1 MTAAQPTDTQSA
13 DAQPADAPALSL
25 LKSVWGYDQFR
36 GVQQDIVR
44 AVTAGDNALVLMP
57 TGGGKSLCYQVP
69 SLLRRGVGVVVSPL
83 IALMKDQ
90 VDALRQNGVRAAF
103 LNSSLSLQGVREVE
117 AALMA
122 GELDLLYVAPER
134 LLMPRMLELLERA
147 EIALF
152 AIDEAHCVSQWG
164 HDFRPE
170 YQGLGVLAER
180 FPALP
185 RLALTATADE
195 RTRADIIQ
203 VLGLEDAHLF
213 VSSFDRPNIQYRIQQ
228 KGAGKAGPKSE
239 LLAFIQA
246 EHPNEAGIVYC
257 LSRKSVEETAQWLS
271 TQGVEALPYHAG
283 LAPRERNST
292 QERFLQEEGL
302 IVVATVAFG
311 MGIDKSN
318 VRFVAHL
325 DLPKSM
331 EGYYQETGRA
341 GRDGLPSTA
350 WMTYGLADV
359 VNVRRML
366 AQSDAPE
373 HIKRVESSKLDALL
387 AYCETAS
394 CRRQVLLTYFGEN
407 LAEPCGNCDTCLN
420 PPQTFDA
427 TKPAQ
432 MALSAAIRTGNRF
445 GAAHLTDVLLGNLTE
460 RVSGLG
466 HHQLPTFGVGKALPD
481 RAWRNIIRQLV
492 ALGYLTTDAA
502 GHGSLIASNKS
513 RPLLKGEQTLW
524 LREDVLTPQTVKKGR
539 REQDRR
545 GRSAAPVSAGAGG
558 LFEALRALR
567 LKLAREGEVPPY
579 VIFHDATLKEMAE
592 RRPTSLAV
600 LGTIGGVGTRKLAQY
615 GEAFLDVLKQD
626 VPPAEE
632 MGVEQNN
639 ALLSILNRKPEPDSE
654 PPAALPIG
662 RLFSANTAASSAE
675 SSPNPDPNSDV
686 AERLRE
692 LRRKLAKESG
702 HSAFVVFPNATLDIL
717 AERLPRNVAELHGLA
732 GMGQKRI
739 DAYGEQIVA
748 AIRDSTND

>member
-1 MTAAQPTDTQSA
+1 MTASVP
-13 DAQPADAPALSL
+13 DAQVLHV
-25 LKSVWGYDQFR
+25 LKSVWGYEQFR

-44 AVTAGDNALVLMP
+44 AVVGGENALVLMP

-69 SLLRRGVGVVVSPL
+69 SLLRKGVGVVVSPL

-90 VDALRQNGVRAAF
+90 VDALRENGVRAAY
-103 LNSSLSLQGVREVE
+103 LNSSLSPDAAREVE
-117 AALMA
+117 AALLS
-122 GELDLLYVAPER
+122 GELDLLYAAPER
-134 LLMPRMLELLERA
+134 LLTPRTLDLLARSEV
-147 EIALF
+147 ALF

-180 FPALP
+180 FPDLP

-195 RTRADIIQ
+195 RTRADIIR
-203 VLGLEDAHLF
+203 VLSLEDAHLF

-239 LLAFIQA
+239 LLDFIRA
-246 EHPNEAGIVYC
+246 EHPGEAGIVYC
-257 LSRKSVEETAQWLS
+257 LSRRSVEETAQWLS
-271 TQGVEALPYHAG
+271 AQGVAALPYHAG
-283 LAPRERNST
+283 LSPRERNSA

-325 DLPKSM
+325 DLPKSL

-366 AQSDAPE
+366 AQSEAPE
-373 HIKRVESSKLDALL
+373 HVKRVEAGKLDSLL

-394 CRRQVLLTYFGEN
+394 CRRQVLLGYFGET
-407 LAEPCGNCDTCLN
+407 LPEPCGNCDTCLN

-427 TKPAQ
+427 TRPAQ

-445 GAAHLTDVLLGNLTE
+445 GAAHLTDVLLGNATE
-460 RVSGLG
+460 RVRGLG
-466 HHQLPTFGVGKALPD
+466 HHQLPTFGVGKMLPD
-481 RAWRNIIRQLV
+481 RAWRNIMRQLV

-502 GHGSLIASNKS
+502 GHGSLIASAKAG
-513 RPLLKGEQTLW
+513 PLLKGEETLW
-524 LREDVLTPQTVKKGR
+524 LREDVLTPPSSKKAR
-539 REQDRR
+539 R
-545 GRSAAPVSAGAGG
+545 SAGAAALGAQAG
-558 LFEALRALR
+558 NLFEALRALR
-567 LKLAREGEVPPY
+567 LKLAREQAVPPY
-579 VIFHDATLKEMAE
+579 VIFNDATLREMAE

-615 GEAFLDVLKQD
+615 GETFLEVLRGPAGEGAALPGAAANSALLGILNRRPPSD
-626 VPPAEE
+626 EPPAE
-632 MGVEQNN
+632 
-639 ALLSILNRKPEPDSE
+639 IPH
-654 PPAALPIG
+654 G
-662 RLFSANTAASSAE
+662 RLFGAAAQ
-675 SSPNPDPNSDV
+675 PGMADPEV

-692 LRRKLAKESG
+692 LRRILSKETG
-702 HSAFVVFPNATLDIL
+702 HSAFVVFPNATLDAL
-717 AERLPRNVAELHGLA
+717 AERQPRSLDDLRGMPGL
-732 GMGQKRI
+732 GEKRI
-739 DAYGEQIVA
+739 EAYGERIVA
-748 AIRDSTND
+748 AVRGEHPVSR